1 MVDRPAYTK
10 VSADKYEHINHLM
23 EIKEVK
29 ERVSETVY
37 LLLYS
42 PSETRMRNASHEE
55 FTH

>member
-29 ERVSETVY
+29 ERVSETAY